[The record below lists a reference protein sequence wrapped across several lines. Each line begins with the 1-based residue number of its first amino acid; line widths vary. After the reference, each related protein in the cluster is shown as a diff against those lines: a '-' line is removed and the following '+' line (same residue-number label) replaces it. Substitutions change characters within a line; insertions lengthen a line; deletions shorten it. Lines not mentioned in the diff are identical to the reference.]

1 MQPVTGR
8 LVYAVAAIVLA
19 ACLVTIQRSSR
30 ELTHCAV
37 SLEGGIPAVVY
48 QPGPARPCFGDAT
61 APDGDPVPAVVLAHG
76 FAANK
81 GMMKALAR
89 TLVRAGYG
97 VVTFDFRG
105 HGQNPAGFDLPGSD
119 PRGGLTQD
127 FERVVRYAR
136 GHPGFDPE
144 RIAVAGH
151 SMGGGAALA
160 YGSWDPGLAAVIG
173 NSGGWGSD
181 GPYPPPN
188 LLLIWADGD
197 AAPMRAVIRSAG
209 AEIAG
214 LERLVLDKTYGELDR
229 GGGVRLTEVP
239 DQSHVSILYSD
250 EAADRI
256 VRWLNQSLGPGR
268 RTQVSDAPLA
278 ASTLGLVAFLVLLWG
293 LPRVTRRWV
302 PAEPLPPLES
312 PFVRLGWLAVALVAG
327 ALALS
332 AVDASSG
339 VGPFAFLPIKA
350 SREIASL
357 LFVTGTGLLVWGA
370 ARTSLPRFRL
380 LDPRVLAASA
390 IFFGF
395 VYLALG
401 SVLLPRLDLFLPAHR
416 FWLWPALL
424 LCFLPWFAA
433 NEWLLRGPGWTGVW
447 LPIAGKALTLAAIAA
462 GAMLG
467 LLPFVVLLA
476 LPGLALLFAIVEVLA
491 ARISRTTPNPALAA
505 LAQSACTAWVM
516 GSIWPMQ
523 GGA

>member
-8 LVYAVAAIVLA
+8 VVYVVAAIVLI
-19 ACLVTIQRSSR
+19 ACFITIQRSSR

-61 APDGDPVPAVVLAHG
+61 APYGDPVPAVVLAHG
-76 FAANK
+76 FGASK

-97 VVTFDFRG
+97 VVLFDFRG
-105 HGQNPAGFDLPGSD
+105 HGQNRAGFDLPGSD
-119 PRGGLTQD
+119 PRGGLTED

-173 NSGGWGSD
+173 ISGGWGSD

-197 AAPMRAVIRSAG
+197 PAPMRAAIRDTG
-209 AEIAG
+209 AEVAG
-214 LERLVLDKTYGELDR
+214 LARLVLDRTYGEPER
-229 GGGVRLTEVP
+229 GSGVRLTEVP
-239 DQSHVSILYSD
+239 DESHVSILYSD
-250 EAADRI
+250 EAAERI
-256 VRWLNQSLGPGR
+256 VRWLEQSLGPGI
-268 RTQVSDAPLA
+268 RTEASGSALG
-278 ASTLGLVAFLVLLWG
+278 ASTLGGVAFMVLLWG
-293 LPRVTRRWV
+293 LPLVTRRWV
-302 PAEPLPPLES
+302 PVEPLPPLEA
-312 PFVRLGWLAVALVAG
+312 PFARLGRLVVSLVVG
-327 ALALS
+327 MLALS
-332 AVDASSG
+332 AVDAYSG
-339 VGPFAFLPIKA
+339 VGPFTFLPIVA
-350 SREIASL
+350 AREIAGL
-357 LFVTGTGLLVWGA
+357 LFVIGVGLLVWGA
-370 ARTSLPRFRL
+370 VRASLPRFGL
-380 LDPRVLAASA
+380 LDPRVLAAAA

-401 SVLLPRLDLFLPAHR
+401 SVMLPRLDLFLPAHR

-433 NEWLLRGPGWTGVW
+433 TEWLLRGPGWAGVW

-462 GAMLG
+462 GAMLS